1 MERNLHQQTAWQG
14 CPWWGGELAIRG
26 HGLVL
31 PSGLG
36 EAGELCMSGRPDEAS
51 LAVVE
56 QE

>member
-14 CPWWGGELAIRG
+14 CLWWGGELAIRG

-31 PSGLG
+31 PSGLE
-36 EAGELCMSGRPDEAS
+36 EAGELCVSGRLDKAS